1 MDMQGYFTTKGLALS
16 AKLLTGDTLSISR
29 VVAGSGQTQTT
40 AAALSGPC
48 QTLAVNAPT
57 HSGDTATIPAT
68 LAAASASGSYNLTE
82 LGVYAN
88 DPDEG
93 EILYKIYKLSKPVS
107 ITAGSSMVL
116 RFYLEETVS
125 QDLDVEVTCSPAGL
139 ITEEVFSPVEQMVQS
154 KKASGRRVYLDA
166 ADLQAFLDKLPR
178 MMTEYLTITLTGTTD
193 RLISLTG
200 FYGPGVIVL
209 EAENLG
215 DCTIRNQVVAERCSV
230 HLWLRNLQLEAPANL
245 GEEPSLI
252 ICRQCRYAHVQSC
265 QLTGNDVCR
274 GIRGEA
280 GSHVFVEA
288 CTASHFKIMVLVNY
302 SSVVTVKCAASEDFH
317 DNDMGI
323 YVWNG
328 GIVLLAG
335 YSPETLGGTYNSKS
349 GGLIAKAAGALL

>member
-166 ADLQAFLDKLPR
+166 DDLQAFLDKLPR
-178 MMTEYLTITLTGTTD
+178 MMTEYLYITLTGTTD
-193 RLISLTG
+193 SPVTLTG
-200 FYGPGVIVL
+200 FYGPGAIVL
-209 EAENLG
+209 EADTLG
-215 DCTIRNQVVAERCSV
+215 DCTIRNQVVAERCSIHV
-230 HLWLRNLQLEAPANL
+230 KLRNLRLEAPADL
-245 GEEPSLI
+245 GAEPALVI
-252 ICRQCRYAHVQSC
+252 FRQCDYSYVLGC
-265 QLTGNDVCR
+265 ELVGNGTCR
-274 GIRGEA
+274 GIRGEN
-280 GSHVFVEA
+280 GSHVFVES
-288 CTASHFKIMVLVNY
+288 CTASNFKCMLLVNY
-302 SSVVTVKCAASEDFH
+302 SSLVTVKCAAEEDFH
-317 DNDMGI
+317 DNDIGI

-335 YSPETLGGTYNSKS
+335 YSSETLGGTYNMKS
-349 GGLIAKAAGALL
+349 GGLIMKVAGTVL

>member
-1 MDMQGYFTTKGLALS
+1 MQGYFTTKGLALS

-68 LAAASASGSYNLTE
+68 LAAASASGSYTLTE

-166 ADLQAFLDKLPR
+166 ADLQAYLDGLPR

-193 RLISLTG
+193 SPIKLTG
-200 FYGPGVIVL
+200 FYGSGAIVL

-215 DCTIRNQVVAERCSV
+215 DCIIRNQVVAERCSI
-230 HLWLRNLQLEAPANL
+230 HLWLRKLQLEAPADL
-245 GEEPSLI
+245 AEEPALALF
-252 ICRQCRYAHVQSC
+252 RQCGYVRALDC

-274 GIRGEA
+274 GIRGEG
-280 GSHVFVEA
+280 GSHVFVET
-288 CTASHFKIMVLVNY
+288 CTASHFKNMLVANY

-317 DNDMGI
+317 DNDLGI

-335 YSPETLGGTYNSKS
+335 YSSETLGGTYNMKS
-349 GGLIAKAAGALL
+349 GGLIAKAAGTVL